1 MATTVPPALADLH
14 WLRAE
19 SEAVP
24 ASEGPLPARADAL
37 IVGGGYVGGATAYW
51 LARRGVDVVLVE
63 RRGISTGA
71 TGRNAGFIAPGLGIA
86 YAEAEQRYGREGA
99 LRRLDFTRL
108 GRDLALR
115 LIDELAIECAMEA
128 QGGLSL
134 AASAEEW
141 QTLRASGAALRAAG
155 APVEVLG
162 RGDLAAH
169 LHVPAP
175 ALFHGALYNPETLL
189 VNPALLN
196 NAIVR
201 AAQRLGARVYPHT
214 EALSLA
220 DGADG
225 RITVETSRGEVSAG
239 HVVLAT
245 NAWTPLLS
253 GFFKDRITPVRGQI
267 FATAPAPPT
276 FKRAMSTNYGY
287 EYWSQRADGAV
298 VLGGGRWSVPDR
310 DEGYYAEEI
319 TPAIH
324 DALYRFL
331 TTTFPTLAG
340 IPVARRWSGIMGFS
354 RDGYPFIGPMPGRP
368 RLLVAAGYTGHGGP
382 YFAIAGRCVAELIA
396 DGRTETPIDDYALD
410 RVLP

>member
-1 MATTVPPALADLH
+1 MALSLPPALSDLH
-14 WLRAE
+14 WLLAE
-19 SEAVP
+19 AEGVA
-24 ASEGPLPARADAL
+24 ASEEPMPARADAVV
-37 IVGGGYVGGATAYW
+37 VGGGYVGGATAYR
-51 LARRGVDVVLVE
+51 LARRGVSVVLVE
-63 RRGISTGA
+63 RRSISTGA

-86 YAEAEQRYGREGA
+86 YAEAERRYGREGA
-99 LRRLDFTRL
+99 LRRLNFTRL
-108 GRDLALR
+108 GRDLAVQ
-115 LIDELAIECAMEA
+115 LIEELGIDCALEA
-128 QGGLSL
+128 QGGLTL
-134 AASAEEW
+134 AASTEEW
-141 QTLRASGAALRAAG
+141 QTLRASGEALRAAG
-155 APVEVLG
+155 VPVEILG
-162 RGDLAAH
+162 REELADH

-175 ALFHGALYNPETLL
+175 ALFRGALYNPETLL

-196 NAIVR
+196 NAVVR

-245 NAWTPLLS
+245 NAWTPLLC
-253 GFFKDRITPVRGQI
+253 GFFKDRIAPVRGQV

-287 EYWSQRADGAV
+287 EYWSQRADGAI
-298 VLGGGRWSVPDR
+298 VLGGARWAVPDR

-324 DALYRFL
+324 AALYRFL

-354 RDGYPFIGPMPGRP
+354 RDGYPFIGRMPGRP
-368 RLLVAAGYTGHGGP
+368 RLIVAAGYTGHGGP
-382 YFAIAGRCVAELIA
+382 YFAIAARCVAELIA
-396 DGRTETPIDDYALD
+396 DGRTEVPIEDYALD
-410 RVLP
+410 RPLP